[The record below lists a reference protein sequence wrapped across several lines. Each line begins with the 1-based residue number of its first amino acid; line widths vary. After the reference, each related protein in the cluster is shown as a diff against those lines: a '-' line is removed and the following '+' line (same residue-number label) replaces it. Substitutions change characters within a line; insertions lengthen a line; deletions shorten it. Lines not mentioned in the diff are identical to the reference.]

1 MLGKKIISKAV
12 VSAAALA
19 LLAAIPM
26 YAPAPD
32 STSISANAVVSNSSH
47 SEELN
52 DNGSELSSY
61 STWANWTIT
70 AKAKF
75 IGGSGTYKYRYS
87 YKMYNDEKWTDV
99 SGLTNK
105 DSFKIKVP
113 DSYGICKIRIAAI
126 DSNKKSQSK
135 ILKVNIKK
143 DTKKDFKEKNI
154 KINSNNVYV
163 SELNKAHIDV
173 DGGVKPYSYKYSYKK
188 KGSSEWIL
196 ESDYISKNEKD
207 IKMPSKPGE
216 YTVRVAAKDAVG
228 NYVSKYM
235 DVTVKK
241 DTGKKLD
248 TNKSSLS
255 AQSTWANWTITANAV
270 ADGGVKPYKYKY
282 SYKKQKSSSWM
293 YESSYTSSD
302 SGKLKMPDQAGIYT
316 VRIAAKDANG
326 NYTSKYIDIIVKKDT
341 KKTFVENGSTVDN
354 ESPKQNV
361 CVKANASFSG
371 GVAPYRYKYSY
382 RYGNESWKDVTDY
395 TYSDSQKINI
405 PSKSGKYTVR
415 IASKDSVGTYKSKY
429 LYVSN
434 IDINDSDIFVKQKTD
449 YTCTLASNVMLL
461 RRNMFL
467 KGDSSWSS
475 ITEDSCR
482 PHIWSEGAGMYNNY
496 TYKNMEV
503 SYENI
508 QSYSDRRKKI
518 IETLNQHPE
527 GIVIYEF
534 DIPHAVLL
542 TDYTD
547 GVFYVADPAR
557 NVDSG
562 RIPISLTK
570 LNIDTVDSYWYIS
583 N

>member
-26 YAPAPD
+26 YAPTTD
-32 STSISANAVVSNSSH
+32 STSISANAVVSNSSY

-70 AKAKF
+70 ANAKF

-207 IKMPSKPGE
+207 IKMLSKPGE

-241 DTGKKLD
+241 DTGKKLN

-255 AQSTWANWTITANAV
+255 AQSTWANWTITANAAAV
-270 ADGGVKPYKYKY
+270 GGVKPYKYKY

-326 NYTSKYIDIIVKKDT
+326 NYTSK
-341 KKTFVENGSTVDN
+341 
-354 ESPKQNV
+354 
-361 CVKANASFSG
+361 
-371 GVAPYRYKYSY
+371 
-382 RYGNESWKDVTDY
+382 
-395 TYSDSQKINI
+395 
-405 PSKSGKYTVR
+405 
-415 IASKDSVGTYKSKY
+415 
-429 LYVSN
+429 
-434 IDINDSDIFVKQKTD
+434 
-449 YTCTLASNVMLL
+449 
-461 RRNMFL
+461 
-467 KGDSSWSS
+467 
-475 ITEDSCR
+475 
-482 PHIWSEGAGMYNNY
+482 
-496 TYKNMEV
+496 
-503 SYENI
+503 
-508 QSYSDRRKKI
+508 
-518 IETLNQHPE
+518 
-527 GIVIYEF
+527 
-534 DIPHAVLL
+534 
-542 TDYTD
+542 
-547 GVFYVADPAR
+547 
-557 NVDSG
+557 
-562 RIPISLTK
+562 
-570 LNIDTVDSYWYIS
+570 
-583 N
+583 